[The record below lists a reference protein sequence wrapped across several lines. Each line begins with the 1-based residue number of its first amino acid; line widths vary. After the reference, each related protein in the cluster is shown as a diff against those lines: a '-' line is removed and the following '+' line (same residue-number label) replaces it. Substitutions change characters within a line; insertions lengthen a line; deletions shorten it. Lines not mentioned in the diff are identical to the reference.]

1 MTKLVTRVLRRQIE
15 QMTNM
20 NDVKDV
26 SERYSNAKSMLSALR
41 STDIMD
47 QVGQKNDPSK
57 RDILLR
63 KLNETQSD
71 PLHRRILSAYAST
84 PPSSAMESME
94 QELANILL
102 EILD

>member
-41 STDIMD
+41 STDNMD
-47 QVGQKNDPSK
+47 QVGQKVVGYPG
-57 RDILLR
+57 
-63 KLNETQSD
+63 
-71 PLHRRILSAYAST
+71 RR
-84 PPSSAMESME
+84 MW
-94 QELANILL
+94 
-102 EILD
+102 